1 MSRGGVAVA
10 RRAHNPKVVW
20 FKSHP
25 RNHYGGVAQLVRAFG
40 SYPKGR
46 KFEFFRRYHHNLPGP
61 MVKRLRHRPFTAVSG
76 VRFPLGSPSK
86 TNGKAVF
93 FIVAPRGMVAF
104 NKATKP
110 LPCNGSKPLSNFVES
125 RQMPQRRSMRG
136 RLPPLHSL
144 SRVRI
149 LSL

>member
-46 KFEFFRRYHHNLPGP
+46 KFEFFRRYHHNSPGP

-93 FIVAPRGMVAF
+93 FIGVPSGNVCF
-104 NKATKP
+104 DFSKHTKHC
-110 LPCNGSKPLSNFVES
+110 LAMF
-125 RQMPQRRSMRG
+125 
-136 RLPPLHSL
+136 SL
-144 SRVRI
+144 SPLI
-149 LSL
+149 TASCI